1 MRQEHLS
8 TIIAA
13 VGFVAALPA
22 VAGTDQEFLREMA
35 RTDGNVLGDY
45 CIPEEAARAAAET
58 IDAAFLFELAR
69 TDGNAA
75 ANAAANAAQPAQ
87 DIVTAQK

>member
-13 VGFVAALPA
+13 VGLVAALPA
-22 VAGTDQEFLREMA
+22 VADTDQEFLREMA

-45 CIPEEAARAAAET
+45 SIPEESARAAAET
-58 IDAAFLFELAR
+58 IDTAFLFELAR

-75 ANAAANAAQPAQ
+75 ANAAQPAQ
-87 DIVTAQK
+87 DVVTAQK